1 MKTLE
6 FENNG
11 EEFTLEKCKDG
22 SAYMTIE
29 YAASPYDSPEG
40 PAFITS
46 SFTLS
51 KEQVDMVIEFLRN
64 SEGN

>member
-11 EEFTLEKCKDG
+11 EEFILEKCKDG

>member
-1 MKTLE
+1 MTTLE

-11 EEFTLEKCKDG
+11 EEFTLEKYKDG
-22 SAYMTIE
+22 SVDVIIE
-29 YAASPYDSPEG
+29 YETSPYSSPEG

-51 KEQVDMVIEFLRN
+51 KEQVSSMIKFL
-64 SEGN
+64 SKSLED